1 MRFSIFTL
9 NIFAVLRF
17 AFDVCRGNFLCGK
30 FLIFYSF
37 FLLKKG
43 EKAVES
49 AACDAKNLRC
59 AKVGLQRFDAGN
71 ILLKANNVA

>member
-17 AFDVCRGNFLCGK
+17 AFDVCRGNFFMWK
-30 FLIFYSF
+30 IFI
-37 FLLKKG
+37 LKKG
-43 EKAVES
+43 EKAVEN
-49 AACDAKNLRC
+49 AACGAKKLLC
-59 AKVGLQRFDAGN
+59 AQVGLQRFEGGN

>member
-17 AFDVCRGNFLCGK
+17 AFDVCRGNFFMWK
-30 FLIFYSF
+30 IFNLL
-37 FLLKKG
+37 FLLPSQKG

-49 AACDAKNLRC
+49 AACDAKKFAVRQSRIAAFRC
-59 AKVGLQRFDAGN
+59 RKYSFEG
-71 ILLKANNVA
+71 K

>member
-49 AACDAKNLRC
+49 AACDAKKFAGRQSRIAAFRC
-59 AKVGLQRFDAGN
+59 RKYSFEG
-71 ILLKANNVA
+71 K

>member
-17 AFDVCRGNFLCGK
+17 AFDVCRGNFFMWK
-30 FLIFYSF
+30 IFNLLFYPS
-37 FLLKKG
+37 LKKLG
-43 EKAVES
+43 ERVES
-49 AACDAKNLRC
+49 AACDAKNLRG
-59 AKVGLQRFDAGN
+59 AQVGLQRFDAGN